1 MELIIILIIFVTAFV
16 IAVNTR
22 KKHVSMEN
30 NVSSSNI
37 PSEDGQFKHENRLS
51 IISGVILF
59 INILGSIILLIM
71 GIVESSSYRSNGY
84 GWIYIFSS
92 IAVLLSAFLFHSFFI
107 VIKEISVS
115 IKKNNISPR
124 PKINNEKTPPTQSNV
139 KSDHPDCLGQWK

>member
-30 NVSSSNI
+30 NVSPNNI

-71 GIVESSSYRSNGY
+71 GIVESSSYRSNGD
-84 GWIYIFSS
+84 GFIYFHLSQCYCLHFYFTRFLS
-92 IAVLLSAFLFHSFFI
+92 LLRRYLSVL
-107 VIKEISVS
+107 KE
-115 IKKNNISPR
+115 
-124 PKINNEKTPPTQSNV
+124 
-139 KSDHPDCLGQWK
+139 

>member
-30 NVSSSNI
+30 VSSNNI

-115 IKKNNISPR
+115 IKKNNISPI
-124 PKINNEKTPPTQSNV
+124 PKIKV
-139 KSDHPDCLGQWK
+139 V